1 MQANKKQS
9 RILIISIVI
18 VLLLVLLIF
27 VLYKLNYIPH
37 KTYSNED
44 FNIAPYKS
52 EIDKDKDGLDDQSD
66 ILLSAREYLETK
78 PKYKSKYYA
87 SGYPDDEYGVCT
99 DVVAYALLGAGYDLR
114 ELVNQDILEHPEEYN
129 IDTADKNIDFRR
141 VVNLKVFFENNAIPL
156 TTDYQDIEA
165 WQAGDIVVWK
175 HHIGIISEHRNRN
188 GVPFVLHHASPYQA
202 RYEEDVLSSSGE
214 IIGHYRVS

>member
-37 KTYSNED
+37 KMYSNED

-114 ELVNQDILEHPEEYN
+114 E
-129 IDTADKNIDFRR
+129 
-141 VVNLKVFFENNAIPL
+141 
-156 TTDYQDIEA
+156 
-165 WQAGDIVVWK
+165 
-175 HHIGIISEHRNRN
+175 
-188 GVPFVLHHASPYQA
+188 
-202 RYEEDVLSSSGE
+202 
-214 IIGHYRVS
+214 